1 VGTFG
6 VIKTEVVTDPD
17 LGISSILIRFNIHLL
32 IFHCTPQLLY
42 EQVVAIPPFSEA
54 LDITSVILR
63 PDQFDYHLNMF
74 PGSYQFFFPCL

>member
-6 VIKTEVVTDPD
+6 VIKTEVVTDTNS
-17 LGISSILIRFNIHLL
+17 GISSILIRFNIHLL

-54 LDITSVILR
+54 FDITSVTLR
-63 PDQFDYHLNMF
+63 PDQFYYLINTCI
-74 PGSYQFFFPCL
+74 GSYQFFFPCL